1 MDKKT
6 IKFDDTE
13 IKEYKFHQNK
23 IPISTNDVEI
33 NKIVVSNMLTFGKQD
48 FKYFIG
54 YKHSEKIK
62 PLCILHSQ
70 MIIYRRDLD
79 ENRLMYFLIK
89 VKKVFIKYVE
99 IFEKVHIIKNRFNSE
114 FIYSTKNLKAKKK
127 EKEKKK
133 KQKRRLSIFICINN
147 IDRKDENYY
156 HKVFVEEYYFI
167 GDIGF
172 FCSNSG
178 E

>member
-48 FKYFIG
+48 FKHFIG

-62 PLCILHSQ
+62 PLFILHSQ
-70 MIIYRRDLD
+70 VIIYRRDLD

-89 VKKVFIKYVE
+89 VKKNFFKYIE

-114 FIYSTKNLKAKKK
+114 FIYSTKNLKAEKK
-127 EKEKKK
+127 EKEKKKK

-147 IDRKDENYY
+147 ID
-156 HKVFVEEYYFI
+156 
-167 GDIGF
+167 
-172 FCSNSG
+172 
-178 E
+178 

>member
-62 PLCILHSQ
+62 LLCILHSQ
-70 MIIYRRDLD
+70 VIIYRRDLD

-89 VKKVFIKYVE
+89 VKKVFIKYIE

-114 FIYSTKNLKAKKK
+114 FIYSTKTLKAKKK

-133 KQKRRLSIFICINN
+133 KNRKGGFQFLYVSIILIEKMKTIILKCL
-147 IDRKDENYY
+147 
-156 HKVFVEEYYFI
+156 
-167 GDIGF
+167 
-172 FCSNSG
+172 
-178 E
+178 

>member
-62 PLCILHSQ
+62 LLCILHSQ
-70 MIIYRRDLD
+70 VIIYRRDLD

-89 VKKVFIKYVE
+89 VKKVFIKYIE
-99 IFEKVHIIKNRFNSE
+99 IFEKVHIIKN
-114 FIYSTKNLKAKKK
+114 KLKKK
-127 EKEKKK
+127 KNQKKNKNKKKKK

-156 HKVFVEEYYFI
+156 PKVFVEEYYFI